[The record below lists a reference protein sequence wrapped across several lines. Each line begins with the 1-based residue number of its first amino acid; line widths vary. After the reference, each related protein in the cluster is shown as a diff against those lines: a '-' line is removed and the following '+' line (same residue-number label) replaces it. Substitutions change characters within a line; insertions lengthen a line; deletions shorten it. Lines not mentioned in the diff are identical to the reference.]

1 MQTKANMTDR
11 EYMEDVLLTAKTLT
25 GLYHYATQES
35 STESLH
41 MQFKTNLNDTLQM
54 QHSIY
59 GAMQQHG
66 WYPQQQ
72 AESQQISQV
81 KTKFSQGMN

>member
-1 MQTKANMTDR
+1 MPAKSTMTDR

-41 MQFKTNLNDTLQM
+41 TQFKTNLNDTLAM

-59 GAMQQHG
+59 GAMQQNG

-72 AESQQISQV
+72 AEQQQISQV
-81 KTKFSQGMN
+81 KTKFSHGMS